1 MYIMRFSKKQKKS
14 SKKRRIKTVKKR
26 KTYKKGG
33 FMSNVGVGF
42 NGIGINK
49 ESGHKVYDW
58 KSGKWLNQDCYNF
71 MGFKHCTQ
79 PHE

>member
-1 MYIMRFSKKQKKS
+1 
-14 SKKRRIKTVKKR
+14 
-26 KTYKKGG
+26 
-33 FMSNVGVGF
+33 MSNVGVGF